1 MPVNHEVRTIQY
13 FSSQRLGLCLLWLY
27 QLIYQILLAVPAPV
41 KLIVDLPLLM
51 VIYHQHS
58 QSLSASS
65 HLNWQLMRWQ
75 PVRWLNH
82 D

>member
-1 MPVNHEVRTIQY
+1 MPVNHEVRIIQY
-13 FSSQRLGLCLLWLY
+13 FSSQRLGLFLLWLY
-27 QLIYQILLAVPAPV
+27 QLIYQTLLAVPAQV
-41 KLIVDLPLLM
+41 RLKVDLPLLM
-51 VIYHQHS
+51 VIYHQHD

-65 HLNWQLMRWQ
+65 PLNWQLMRWQ